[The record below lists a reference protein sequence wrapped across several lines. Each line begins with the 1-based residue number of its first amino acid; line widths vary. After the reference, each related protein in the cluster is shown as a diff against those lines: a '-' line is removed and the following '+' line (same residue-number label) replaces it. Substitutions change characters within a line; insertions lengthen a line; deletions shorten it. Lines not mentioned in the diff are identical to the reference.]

1 MTFQVGDRVRLV
13 SVPEPWSP
21 TWGVVGDETIV
32 QSLVDDCI
40 LGSTGWYWDKANI
53 ELVDTPH
60 TDADLAMALELAEA
74 DENSC
79 EDFNDAYVAC
89 DPRNGNPIYT
99 WDWLR
104 QQVIDALRARG
115 EGQR

>member
-1 MTFQVGDRVRLV
+1 MAFQIGDRVRLV

-60 TDADLAMALELAEA
+60 TDADLAMALMLATEIERDWWRVDTVPTAMVEA
-74 DENSC
+74 NASL
-79 EDFNDAYVAC
+79 
-89 DPRNGNPIYT
+89 P
-99 WDWLR
+99 DWLR
-104 QQVIDALRARG
+104 TEVTNELLRRG
-115 EGQR
+115 GGQ